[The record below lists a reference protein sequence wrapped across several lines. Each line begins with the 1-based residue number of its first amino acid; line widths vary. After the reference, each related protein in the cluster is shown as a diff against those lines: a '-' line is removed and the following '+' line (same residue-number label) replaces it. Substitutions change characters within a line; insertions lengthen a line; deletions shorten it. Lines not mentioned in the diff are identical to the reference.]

1 MTDRKKILLALH
13 EDGIGALTFGFY
25 IVRGFLKDNE
35 GIELTVRRQ
44 GRMHVFQEWVNKYH
58 QDEGWKGPKP
68 HLELVDNLITI
79 PKDKGEVDCR
89 ETIKKLRSYPR
100 QSLDYRARPLSSDW
114 DLIIDFGVPTIA
126 ALAASAKTRNVTIC
140 DLAWGLTLS
149 RITEEC
155 GAVTTERWLARALN
169 MIKKEESSAEIA
181 YLFPPYLTPDEFE
194 DHWTSLDVPVK
205 RIEGVFGGAPS
216 QIDLVD
222 PKGSGAPKVL
232 HSKSSRKEKQV
243 SMGAKFGI
251 TKEGENTVNTVLI
264 SGGGTGVWDQLV
276 PKIIRAFLD
285 REKQGKLGYNVNIG
299 FCE

>member
-1 MTDRKKILLALH
+1 
-13 EDGIGALTFGFY
+13 
-25 IVRGFLKDNE
+25 
-35 GIELTVRRQ
+35 
-44 GRMHVFQEWVNKYH
+44 
-58 QDEGWKGPKP
+58 
-68 HLELVDNLITI
+68 
-79 PKDKGEVDCR
+79 
-89 ETIKKLRSYPR
+89 
-100 QSLDYRARPLSSDW
+100 
-114 DLIIDFGVPTIA
+114 
-126 ALAASAKTRNVTIC
+126 
-140 DLAWGLTLS
+140 
-149 RITEEC
+149 
-155 GAVTTERWLARALN
+155 

-285 REKQGKLGYNVNIG
+285 REKQGKLGYNVLVFVSNDVIKEVLNLG
-299 FCE
+299 IPAL